1 MTDFLFFIFYFYFLL
16 FSVIGYGIFF
26 ENVCF
31 KNINAFNFKASIYTG
46 FYGLFSI
53 TLLSLITS
61 IFVPHNFI
69 HNLILHLT
77 GIIFFIFLKFENK
90 KKYIKYIL
98 FISIVVFSALLI
110 SKTNDDLSYY
120 HLPFTK
126 YLTENKIIF
135 GLGNLNHGYNLL
147 SSLFFLNSTF
157 FLPFI
162 EYYSFHFSLIYFL
175 IFFNFFIVNE
185 IFSKK
190 IHSITKFLYLF
201 SFTFFNISFNRLA
214 EFGTDKPGQLL
225 IVILIIKLFQILC
238 FEKENN
244 RTEKILYLLP
254 LLALCISLKTYFLP
268 YTLLGLTILLLNN
281 KILNTFRFIFYS
293 KSFLFFLFLILFYFF
308 HHFVS
313 TGCLIS
319 PLPATCFSDYFEW
332 ARQEKEMVNLSIWLE
347 QWAKAGAGPDFR
359 VENVSEY
366 IQNFN
371 WLTNWIDKYF
381 FNKLLDQ
388 TAILFS
394 TFLLILFLF
403 KKLSTGN
410 FEMNFQK
417 KLFFFYFLL
426 LIIFYIWFFNH
437 PTLRY
442 GGYSI
447 GFLIL
452 SIPFAI
458 LFQKFYDRDNF
469 IQKFKFLIIFVI
481 IIFNI
486 KNITRI
492 EKELTRN
499 DFFKYTNFPYFK
511 IKEKNYKA
519 NKFDAGLTI
528 YSAHHCW
535 STPTPCGH
543 VDEKIYVTKKNG
555 YYFINKIR

>member
-1 MTDFLFFIFYFYFLL
+1 
-16 FSVIGYGIFF
+16 
-26 ENVCF
+26 
-31 KNINAFNFKASIYTG
+31 
-46 FYGLFSI
+46 
-53 TLLSLITS
+53 
-61 IFVPHNFI
+61 
-69 HNLILHLT
+69 
-77 GIIFFIFLKFENK
+77 
-90 KKYIKYIL
+90 
-98 FISIVVFSALLI
+98 
-110 SKTNDDLSYY
+110 
-120 HLPFTK
+120 
-126 YLTENKIIF
+126 
-135 GLGNLNHGYNLL
+135 
-147 SSLFFLNSTF
+147 
-157 FLPFI
+157 
-162 EYYSFHFSLIYFL
+162 
-175 IFFNFFIVNE
+175 
-185 IFSKK
+185 
-190 IHSITKFLYLF
+190 
-201 SFTFFNISFNRLA
+201 
-214 EFGTDKPGQLL
+214 
-225 IVILIIKLFQILC
+225 
-238 FEKENN
+238 
-244 RTEKILYLLP
+244 
-254 LLALCISLKTYFLP
+254 
-268 YTLLGLTILLLNN
+268 
-281 KILNTFRFIFYS
+281 
-293 KSFLFFLFLILFYFF
+293 
-308 HHFVS
+308 
-313 TGCLIS
+313 
-319 PLPATCFSDYFEW
+319 
-332 ARQEKEMVNLSIWLE
+332 MVNLSIWLE

-388 TAILFS
+388 TAIFFF

-543 VDEKIYVTKKNG
+543 VYEKIYVTKKNG